1 MQLSYDK
8 DKLRHILDSFE
19 TVSGMSVGIMDSNL
33 NFIAR
38 STSSPKPI
46 CAQIQSLPGGTE
58 RCRKSDRELVQ
69 ECLEKK
75 CPVSHTCH
83 AGLTDTAFPLL
94 HNGIPVGFLIFGQVL
109 GNGQAKPTFR
119 EILDHV
125 RDLDPDPALLR
136 ANYRNTKFFRQEEI
150 TCAAGIIQMLVKYI
164 WSENIILEKAD
175 PLLHQ
180 ILHYIHEHLASDL
193 CVESLCHRF
202 SICKSALYRL
212 FDTELGIGIKSYINL
227 QRLSKAEMLLST
239 TELPVAKISEQ
250 TGFSNQNYFCR
261 AFKRKNHTTPVRYR
275 KSNRV

>member
-58 RCRKSDRELVQ
+58 RCRKSDRELVR
-69 ECLEKK
+69 ECLKKK

-83 AGLTDTAFPLL
+83 AGLTDTAFPMF

-109 GNGQAKPTFR
+109 VDGKAKPAFR
-119 EILDHV
+119 EIFDHV
-125 RDLDPDPALLR
+125 QDLNPDPALLR
-136 ANYRNTKFFRQEEI
+136 ANYRNMKFFRQKEI
-150 TCAAGIIQMLVKYI
+150 TCAAEIIQMLIQYI
-164 WSENIILEKAD
+164 WSEHIILEKAA
-175 PLLHQ
+175 PLLKQ
-180 ILHYIHEHLASDL
+180 ILQYIHEHLASDL
-193 CVESLCHRF
+193 CVESLCQQF
-202 SICKSALYRL
+202 SVCKSTLYRI
-212 FDTELGIGIKSYINL
+212 FDTELGIGVKNYINL
-227 QRLSKAEMLLST
+227 QRLSMAEMLLRT
-239 TELPVAKISEQ
+239 TDLPVAEISEQ

-275 KSNRV
+275 KGNRV